1 MNLDSVTVHIRPRT
15 PWEAIDIGFALA
27 RRWFFKLWP
36 LWLMTSF
43 PALALIVG
51 CGFLLPG
58 SAAKWSLFLF
68 WFFNPLYEP
77 PLLNWVG
84 QALFGSEKPL
94 TGAIGEVRSAL
105 TVKDFRGVFF
115 SRFSLYRSFS
125 LPVLQLERLGGS
137 RKKERLALL
146 RDGSSA
152 AILLTVCGFFM
163 EVVLTLSLLS
173 VIFWFIPEK
182 LRWINFGDFVFTPD
196 KWLLVFSYVAC
207 CSILAPLYICSGF
220 MMYISGRVE
229 LEAWDIE
236 IGFKRLR
243 QRLEHQKRSLARK
256 GAVIV
261 MLCTFVVTGLA
272 ATGRAAAPDP
282 QSVKSTIVEVLAQKD
297 FGEKETRYH
306 WVPKKKEDTRPASP
320 WGEIWKQLFTYL
332 AELMKKIIP
341 YLAKYGE
348 FILWCGVG
356 ILLAFLLF
364 KSARLRK
371 WISGNACSSTGRL
384 QSPQVMFGMDL
395 RPESLPDNIGQTCF
409 LLLDEGRTRE
419 AISLLYRGTL
429 SGLIHRGHLEIR
441 PSSTEKECSGEVRR
455 HRPVPEASFFDRL
468 TGLWIYIAYGHR
480 SPDVEAC
487 REIVSQWQDLFGEK
501 P

>member
-15 PWEAIDIGFALA
+15 SWEAIDIGFALA

-36 LWLMTSF
+36 LWLMTAL

-51 CGFLLPG
+51 CSFLLPG
-58 SAAKWSLFLF
+58 SAAKWTLFLF
-68 WFFNPLYEP
+68 WFFKPLYEP
-77 PLLNWVG
+77 PLLNWSG

-94 TGAIGEVRSAL
+94 ARAIGEVRSVL
-105 TVKDFRGVFF
+105 TAKDLRSVLF
-115 SRFSLYRSFS
+115 SRFSLFRSFS
-125 LPVLQLERLGGS
+125 LPVLQLEKLEGPK
-137 RKKERLALL
+137 KKERLAIL
-146 RDGSSA
+146 RDGSST
-152 AILLTVCGFFM
+152 AILLTVGGFCM
-163 EVVLTLSLLS
+163 EVVLTMSLLS

-196 KWLLVFSYVAC
+196 KWLLVFSYVAS
-207 CSILAPLYICSGF
+207 CSILAPIYICSGF
-220 MMYISGRVE
+220 MMYISRRVE

-243 QRLEHQKRSLARK
+243 QRLEQQKSSLARN
-256 GAVIV
+256 GAMII

-272 ATGRAAAPDP
+272 TTGRAAVPDP
-282 QSVKSTIVEVLAQKD
+282 QTVKTTITEVLAQKV

-306 WVPKKKEDTRPASP
+306 WVSKKKEDTKPASP
-320 WGEIWKQLFTYL
+320 WSEIWKQLFTYL
-332 AELMKKIIP
+332 AVLMKKIIP
-341 YLAKYGE
+341 YLARYGE
-348 FILWCGVG
+348 FILWCGMG
-356 ILLAFLLF
+356 ILIAFLLL
-364 KSARLRK
+364 KSVRLRE
-371 WISGNACSSTGRL
+371 WLSGNAFISTGRPE
-384 QSPQVMFGMDL
+384 QSQVMFGMDL
-395 RPESLPDNIGQTCF
+395 RPESLPDNVGRSCF
-409 LLLDEGRTRE
+409 LLLDDGRTRE

-429 SGLIHRGHLEIR
+429 SGLIHRGHLDIH

-455 HRPVPEASFFDRL
+455 HRPAPEASFFDRL

-480 SPDVEAC
+480 KPEVEAC